1 MSESL
6 IAYLATLIVPS
17 VVICFILW
25 CCTRGDNND

>member
-17 VVICFILW
+17 AVLCFILW
-25 CCTRGDNND
+25 CCTRSGDND

>member
-17 VVICFILW
+17 VVLCFILW
-25 CCTRGDNND
+25 CFIRGDGND

>member
-17 VVICFILW
+17 VVLCFILW
-25 CCTRGDNND
+25 CCSRGDGND